1 MYRRL
6 APALLC
12 LSLVFAQTPQKPV
25 DWQTSADLPQVD
37 LSSLTAAQK
46 KTALQALRTQPCLC
60 GCAMQIAECRTKD
73 PSCADSRALAE
84 IVVQAVKAG
93 KDPQQALS
101 DSDLVKRKRGA
112 ASLLEAPVS
121 IPVEA
126 APVRG
131 PDNAR
136 ITLIEFSD
144 FECPYCSKAAAKIEA
159 VLQAYPKDVRLI
171 YKQYPLSMHPHAQM
185 AAEAAL
191 AAQAQDKFWP
201 MHDQLFANSRR
212 LSTETIETIAQGL
225 GLDMAKFRLDLKSA
239 KLAQAI
245 KKDMADGEKA
255 QVDSTPT
262 VFINGKRFNGPLE
275 MVVLKPLLDAELK
288 PGK

>member
-1 MYRRL
+1 MDLRL

-12 LSLVFAQTPQKPV
+12 LSLAFAQTPQKPV
-25 DWQTSADLPQVD
+25 DWQTSGDLPQVD
-37 LSSLTAAQK
+37 LSSLTPAQK
-46 KTALQALRTQPCLC
+46 KAALQALRTQPCLC

-73 PSCADSRALAE
+73 PTCADSRALAE

-101 DSDLVKRKRGA
+101 DSDLVKRKMGA

-121 IPVEA
+121 IPVDS

-131 PDNAR
+131 PANAR

-159 VLQAYPKDVRLI
+159 VQQAYPRDVKLF
-171 YKQYPLSMHPHAQM
+171 YKQYPLSTHPHAQM
-185 AAEAAL
+185 AAEAAI

-212 LSTETIETIAQGL
+212 LSTETIDTIAQGL
-225 GLDMAKFRLDLKSA
+225 GLDMAKFRSDLKSA
-239 KLAQAI
+239 RLAQAI
-245 KKDMADGEKA
+245 KKDMADGDKA

-275 MVVLKPLLDAELK
+275 MVVLKPILDAELK
-288 PGK
+288 TAK